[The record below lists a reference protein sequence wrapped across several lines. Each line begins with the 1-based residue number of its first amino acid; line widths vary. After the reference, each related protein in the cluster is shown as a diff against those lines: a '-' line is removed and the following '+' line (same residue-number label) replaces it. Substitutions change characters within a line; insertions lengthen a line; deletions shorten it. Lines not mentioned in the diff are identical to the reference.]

1 MIEVQIIYTFITG
14 QFVDSNGKYFLDV
27 DPEQLRITE
36 RINNFLI
43 DKLEIPSAIG
53 LTLKRTPRNRRALEP
68 FINGQSG
75 EYAGKA
81 CKVVAYLGDITL
93 PFTDLFVLS
102 SDDTT
107 YTAELK
113 LGNSY
118 WLVKAQMLKL
128 NAIPF
133 DLIQF
138 TAANISTVNNVGAYV
153 DGGSPIRF
161 PHVNWGQLTNKPNN
175 TNIQQNALFTHDMRP
190 FVSILYV
197 LRKGFAAC
205 GMAFSSPLLES
216 DFGRRLIAYHLREDY
231 GNVQTNNN
239 RRTLQVASTTESALI
254 MLEDDDNKIF
264 ILPFTQIYSDPGNN
278 YTGGSPEVF
287 THTFQNKFFY
297 RTPGFIG
304 TIRVE
309 AKFELRTRYAVYGG
323 VKVRIMMI
331 NNNYSNVPLIIKEV
345 DIPVTYNTLYQPLII
360 TAVCEIENATIPP
373 LSILYIESEQ
383 YADDTIHVKILKQN
397 TFSITPSRSLYSEG
411 DTINMADELDP
422 NMSFLDVLKGYIH
435 LFDAKLYYKRNSGHI
450 YFFPTLKSTLFDNT
464 EIEGFYKD
472 SFIDITEL
480 VVPNSLK
487 RNFERTVLSENTRVG
502 FAPTS
507 EKGLFLD
514 IPGKDYQ
521 SFDGFKNLNP
531 GGYSTEI
538 ISRNPVFVGTLNKEI
553 TFINNLTDP
562 DPLLRRAAHDLPYIS
577 DNENGEYSFNVGHRI
592 LYYAGNKNV
601 RRKME
606 NGDLMIPGL
615 IYNGNDTTAWYSFNL
630 ANLVNSDGTVIKECL
645 IYGNRSGD
653 LKDLFKM
660 FWLSSLQLIQDSIKH
675 NILVYDVGDI
685 DFRDIIN
692 VDIDGHSYPM
702 RLLEIQDWDG
712 GVSGISTPLILVP
725 TKGNLTGQSDY
736 DEPLETRS
744 TCDYGDLNLQVTE
757 DSLCWTAEVVGT
769 SPLTILTID
778 YSYKYDDD
786 NDFTVGDT
794 LCNPT
799 GNFTFQATVTFD
811 GECAPVTFTYYVVP
825 CQNNPQL
832 VLDFNPVTG
841 CLTITVDNN
850 QVNST
855 IDTSVITYSIDG
867 GAWLTYSTP
876 LCSLSGVDVIEVN
889 LVQSYVGGCVDM
901 IRDGQIEFPI
911 TQFDC
916 SLNTP
921 ELSYNEISDCKII
934 PYRIGDVI
942 QEIVIYDHI
951 YYRYDANSEWQLWD
965 ENTPLDTPIFLKRV
979 VEYAAC
985 ETDIFYINI

>member
-27 DPEQLRITE
+27 DPEQLRLTE
-36 RINNFLI
+36 KVNNFLA

-81 CKVVAYLGDITL
+81 CKVVAYLGDMTL
-93 PFTDLFVLS
+93 PFTDLFVVS
-102 SDDTT
+102 SDEQT

-118 WLVKAQMLKL
+118 WLIKAEMLKL

-133 DLIQF
+133 DIFSF
-138 TAANISTVNNVGAYV
+138 TAANIASTNNVGAYV
-153 DGGSPIRF
+153 DGGSPIRL
-161 PHVNWGQLTNKPNN
+161 PHVNWGQLTNNPNN
-175 TNIQQNALFTHDMRP
+175 INLVQNSLWTHDMRP
-190 FVSILYV
+190 FVSLLYL

-205 GMAFSSPLLES
+205 GMAFTSTLLES
-216 DFGRRLIAYHLREDY
+216 DFGRRLIMYLLREDY
-231 GNVQTNNN
+231 GNVQNNN
-239 RRTLQVASTTESALI
+239 ARRSLEVVSTTESTL
-254 MLEDDDNKIF
+254 MMMEYNDNKKI
-264 ILPFTQIYSDPGNN
+264 ILPFSHIYSDPGHN

-287 THTFQNKFFY
+287 ANIFQNKYFY
-297 RTPGFIG
+297 RSPGFIG
-304 TIRVE
+304 TIRIK
-309 AKFELRTRYAVYGG
+309 AKFELRTRYAVNGG
-323 VKVRIMMI
+323 VKLRIMMI
-331 NNNYSNVPLIIKEV
+331 NNLYSNLPLIIKEV
-345 DIPVTYNTLYQPLII
+345 DMPVVYNTLYQPLIVTVI
-360 TAVCEIENATIPP
+360 CEIENATIPP
-373 LSILYIESEQ
+373 LSILYVESEQ
-383 YADDTIHVKILKQN
+383 YADDTIHVKLLAQN
-397 TFSITPSRSLYSEG
+397 TFSIIPERSLYSEG

-422 NMSFLDVLKGYIH
+422 NLSFLDVLKGVVH

-450 YFFPTLKSTLFDNT
+450 YLFPTLTSNLFDDS

-472 SFIDITEL
+472 TFIDITEQ

-487 RNFERTVLSENTRVG
+487 RNFEKTVLSENTRVG
-502 FAPTS
+502 FASTS
-507 EKGLFLD
+507 EKGIAID

-521 SFDGFKNLNP
+521 IFDGFKTINP
-531 GGYSTEI
+531 GGYSQEI
-538 ISRNPVFVGTLNKEI
+538 ISRNPLFRATLNKEI

-562 DPLLRRAAHDLPYIS
+562 DTSLRRAPHDLPYIS
-577 DNENGEYSFNVGHRI
+577 DNENGEYSFNVGFRV
-592 LYYAGNKNV
+592 LYFAGNKAV
-601 RRKME
+601 RRKMT
-606 NGDLMIPGL
+606 NGDLVIPGL
-615 IYNGNDTTAWYSFNL
+615 VYNDNDVTAWYTFNL
-630 ANLVNSDGTVIKECL
+630 ANLVNTDGTKIKECL
-645 IYGNRSGD
+645 IYGNRKGD
-653 LKDLFKM
+653 LKDLYKM
-660 FWLSSLQLIQDSIKH
+660 FWLPSLQLIQDSVKH

-692 VDIDGHSYPM
+692 VDIEGHSYPM
-702 RLLEIQDWDG
+702 RLIEIQDWDG
-712 GVSGISTPLILVP
+712 GVSGISTPLTLVP
-725 TKGNLTGQSDY
+725 TKGNLTGQNDY
-736 DEPLETRS
+736 DTPLEPRS
-744 TCDYGDLNLQVTE
+744 TCDYGDLHLTATI
-757 DSLCWTAEVVGT
+757 DSGCWTAEVVGT
-769 SPLTILTID
+769 SPLTITDID
-778 YSYKYDDD
+778 YSYKYDVDLS
-786 NDFTVGDT
+786 FTPGDT

-811 GECAPVTFTYYVVP
+811 GDCAPLTFTYYIVP

-841 CLTITVDNN
+841 CLTITVDNS

-876 LCSLSGVDVIEVN
+876 LCSLSGVNLIEVN

-951 YYRYDANSEWQLWD
+951 YYRHSASSEWQLWD